1 MAKKRTRE
9 QQLINEVRERAHDAW
24 QHDRENREDAH
35 KDLRFLAGNQWPQE
49 IRRSREQSNRPTLT
63 INRLPQFV
71 NQVVND
77 IRQNPPAIRTVPADG
92 TATEEIAEIYTG
104 LIRQIEYRSGAQHV
118 YASAASHAVS
128 CGIGHFRVKTD
139 FIDDASFEQEI
150 LIERI
155 AKPLSVLWDPAS
167 VMPDRSDAQWC
178 VVTEMMPLAKFK
190 AEYPNA
196 KQQDIDIVRDATAES
211 GLYWTNTD
219 HIRLAEY
226 WKKVPAK
233 RRLALFEDGST
244 LDVTDLTDEQRA
256 FLPDPVRERTADSF
270 KVVHYLMTGAEIL
283 EGPNEWAGR
292 FIPILPVIGSEIPL
306 EVKTARYGLIRFARD
321 PQQLYNY
328 WRSAAAESIALAP
341 KAPYLVTPNM
351 IARHKSQWDAHN
363 VTNRPYLMYDPD
375 EDAPG
380 ARPIREQAPQPP
392 QALVQESS
400 IASDDMK
407 ATTGI
412 FDASLGAQGNE
423 TSGRAIL
430 ARQREGDVGTFH
442 FQDNLNASLRHLG
455 HILVDLIPR
464 IYDTERQIRIIRP
477 DDSQEFVPI
486 NQMMMSDS
494 GEPVLFNDLSQGRFD
509 VRVRIGPSYTTQ
521 RIEAASQMIEL
532 AQAIPQTGAVISDLL
547 VKNLDWAGADEIAER
562 LKRTIPPEIRGP
574 DDEQDEQQQAAA
586 QQAQQLQQTIQELQ
600 LKTAQLN
607 AEKLEAEVA
616 KLRAEVDN
624 EEADVIK
631 TRTEAA
637 ENMQEAEGHAIDNLI
652 KQFEVFGEARS

>member
-1 MAKKRTRE
+1 MAIRNRDK
-9 QQLINEVRERAHDAW
+9 QLIDEVRQRADDAW

-35 KDLRFLAGNQWPQE
+35 KDLRFLAGDQWPQE
-49 IRRSREQSNRPTLT
+49 IRRARENANRPTLT

-77 IRQNPPAIRTVPADG
+77 IRQNPPSIRAVPADG
-92 TATEEIAEIYTG
+92 TANEELADIFTG
-104 LIRQIEYRSGAQHV
+104 LIRHIEYQSGAQHV
-118 YASAASHAVS
+118 YASSASHSVS

-139 FIDDASFEQEI
+139 FVSDASFDQEI

-167 VMPDRSDAQWC
+167 VQPDRSDAQWC
-178 VVTEMMPLAKFK
+178 VITEMMPVDKF
-190 AEYPNA
+190 EEQYPNA
-196 KQQDIDIVRDATAES
+196 RQQDFDANRDATAES
-211 GLYWTNTD
+211 GLYWTHLD
-219 HIRLAEY
+219 HVRLAEY

-244 LDVTDLTDEQRA
+244 LDVTDLTEEQRA
-256 FLPDPVRERTADSF
+256 FLPDPVRERDADSF

-283 EGPNEWAGR
+283 EGPTEWAGR
-292 FIPILPVIGSEIPL
+292 YIPIIPVIGAEVPL
-306 EVKTARYGLIRFARD
+306 EIKTVRYGLVRFARD

-341 KAPYLVTPNM
+341 KSPYLVTPKM
-351 IARHKSQWDAHN
+351 IGKYKAQWDAHN
-363 VTNRPYLMYDPD
+363 TTNRPYLLYEPD

-380 ARPIREQAPQPP
+380 GRPIREQAPEPP
-392 QALVQESS
+392 QALVQESA
-400 IASDDMK
+400 IATDDMK

-430 ARQREGDVGTFH
+430 ARQREGDIGTFH
-442 FQDNLNASLRHLG
+442 FQDNLNASLRYLG
-455 HILVDLIPR
+455 HVLVDLIPR

-477 DDSQEFVPI
+477 DDTQEFVPI

-494 GEPVLFNDLSQGRFD
+494 GEPILFNDLSQGRFD

-521 RIEAASQMIEL
+521 RIEAANQMIEL
-532 AQAIPQTGAVISDLL
+532 ARAIPQAGGVIADLL

-562 LKRTIPPEIRGP
+562 LKRTIPLEIRGP
-574 DDEQDEQQQAAA
+574 DDNADEQEQQAA
-586 QQAQQLQQTIQELQ
+586 QQAQQLQQQLQ
-600 LKTAQLN
+600 QLQMRN
-607 AEKLEAEVA
+607 QQLTVEKLEAEVN
-616 KLRAEVDN
+616 KLRAEIET
-624 EEADVIK
+624 EEADAIK

-637 ENMQEAEGHAIDNLI
+637 ENMQDAEGQAIENLM